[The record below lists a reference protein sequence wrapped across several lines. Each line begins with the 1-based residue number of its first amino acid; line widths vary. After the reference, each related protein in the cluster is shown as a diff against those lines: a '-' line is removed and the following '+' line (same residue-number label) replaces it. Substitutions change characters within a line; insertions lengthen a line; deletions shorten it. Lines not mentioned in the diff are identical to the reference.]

1 MIYGE
6 LPTSPVVFAACD
18 SNYFMEHAG
27 PFVYSADEHGFDVH
41 IHVVNPTDK
50 VLSYAAILAS
60 TVQVRL
66 TYTFHD
72 IDLTPLG
79 QNARAYYASTR
90 FLVAPNILEAC
101 GKILILDIDCLIMK
115 RFDFPSK
122 PVGFYPRESLP
133 GTTGWEAEGT
143 KVAAGAV
150 YFSKEALVGA
160 SAVAQQLSELPFQWF
175 NDQIALSRVLG
186 SLPEEHVEHFD
197 SQFMDWE
204 FQEGTAIWTGK
215 GPRKYE
221 NATYVAEKHK
231 YDRVGDFIDYAKTV
245 ILKPR
250 LDIMFKRNGITL
262 ANTVNEPTRVHWE
275 NFSNKLADESQDPL
289 IIIAPRWFFNKTM
302 CDYFPAVPLYVP
314 HTEKHLFHGTD
325 NCLYYMQT
333 VFPWLFTIDPIG
345 WGGGSKYKYSFDPK
359 AVFSDEPFN
368 ELQRYIKEG
377 GTKFK
382 HLQGHRSIDGLVQ
395 NGFVLVPLQ
404 LPHDETIKYH
414 SKVDVPTMVRAM
426 CEWAD
431 SSGIPVVF
439 KGHPVNAGAMVPL
452 MEIIEQYKNVLY
464 VTDYN
469 INDLIEKACAVYV
482 VNSGTGQESMLHDRP
497 VVIFGRCDYEAAVIQ
512 GDIFDLDATWKEVLE
527 DDFTARKRLYRRW
540 FSWFVNSIAYDT
552 R

>member
-1 MIYGE
+1 MYGE

-79 QNARAYYASTR
+79 DNARAYYASTR

-150 YFSKEALVGA
+150 YFSKEALIGA

-186 SLPEEHVEHFD
+186 SLPEAHVEHFD

-204 FQEGTAIWTGK
+204 FEEGTAIWTGK

-250 LDIMFKRNGITL
+250 LDIMFKRNGLTL
-262 ANTVNEPTRVHWE
+262 ANTVNEPIREHWK
-275 NFSNKLADESQDPL
+275 NFAEKLAAESQDPL
-289 IIIAPRWFFNKTM
+289 VITAPRWFFNKTV
-302 CDYFPAVPLYVP
+302 CEYFPAVPLYVP

-426 CEWAD
+426 CEWAE
-431 SSGIPVVF
+431 SSGVPVVF

-497 VVIFGRCDYEAAVIQ
+497 VVIFGRCDYEAAVIH
-512 GDIFDLDATWKEVLE
+512 GDIFDLEATWKEVLE

-540 FSWFVNSIAYDT
+540 FSWFVNSITYDT